1 MYEIFRLLLSYTM
14 LSDMHTR
21 SSNERVALSAPSG
34 RPKGKQYLQKN
45 IVMLNF
51 TAVKVI
57 IICLCHLVICDCWS
71 CPCSSSSE
79 IMSILNLCL
88 CKQVVYIR
96 SQSYIS
102 GCFSCAPVDDWLKI
116 QQSKVRERERKK
128 HKTKPRKAETAW
140 TQVYL
145 KCVIWFS
152 KRMRNRSFISSNFMR
167 SSWRTVP
174 MPSGLLN
181 EKSEK
186 EAWQLLSTIIFC
198 YTWL

>member
-88 CKQVVYIR
+88 CMQVVYIR
-96 SQSYIS
+96 TQSYIS

-116 QQSKVRERERKK
+116 QQSKVREKERN
-128 HKTKPRKAETAW
+128 TKQNQGRLKQLEHRCTWSVWSGSLRGCATAPLFHQ
-140 TQVYL
+140 TSCAPLEELFQCHQV
-145 KCVIWFS
+145 C
-152 KRMRNRSFISSNFMR
+152 
-167 SSWRTVP
+167 
-174 MPSGLLN
+174 
-181 EKSEK
+181 
-186 EAWQLLSTIIFC
+186 
-198 YTWL
+198 